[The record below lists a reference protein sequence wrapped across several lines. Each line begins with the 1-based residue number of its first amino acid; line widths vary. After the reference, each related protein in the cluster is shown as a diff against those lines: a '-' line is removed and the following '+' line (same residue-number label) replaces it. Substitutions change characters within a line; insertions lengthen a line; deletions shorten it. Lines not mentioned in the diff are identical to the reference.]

1 MLGYDPQEISNDID
15 EATRRLHPEDVEA
28 TMQKVQEHLSGQTPY
43 FIQEFRMQRK
53 DGNYQW
59 ILSRAQAIFDPTGK
73 PIRLVGSHTDIS
85 ERKQREAALEM
96 IVQGT
101 ASATSAEFFRTL
113 VYHLA
118 QVQQAQY
125 ALIAQCIEPERTKMQ
140 TLAVWA
146 GDDFAENFQYDLVGT
161 PCANVLDQNICY
173 YPQKVQT
180 LFPQDQILI
189 DLGIESYWGTPIKD
203 STGKSIG
210 ILAILDVKSIT
221 YNPTLESIFKIF
233 AARAG
238 AELDRKIAEDQLL
251 KTSNRLQ
258 EAQRITHLGSWQFDV
273 NTLVVKGTDEF
284 YRIWGLQPQTSLTYT
299 DILTLVHPEDRSEF
313 ETRLQTAIGAGT
325 LAEFDHRIIQPNGTI
340 RSVSCCGER
349 ILDNH
354 QQVLKLIGTCLD
366 ITERKQ
372 VEKELKRAKQTA
384 DTANKA
390 KSEFLANMS
399 HELRTPLNGIL
410 GYAQILQRSPNLD
423 PNERNNLDIIYQC
436 GSHLLTLIND
446 ILDLSKIEAQ
456 KMELYPE
463 ELEIEVEKRT
473 AEISQALEDLHRSQ
487 AQLEY
492 NAFHDPL
499 TGLPNRAWL
508 MKRLEKLIDE
518 QANYAVLLID
528 LDQFKVVNDSP
539 GHLAGDELL
548 KCVAHRLQG
557 CLNLP
562 NTMTRMGG
570 DEFVVLVETSYPL
583 EIADHLL
590 EQFKIPFKFN
600 HYEIIIEASIGITLS
615 EMGYQNPMD
624 ILRDADI
631 AMYQVKKHGSRKYE
645 IFDPQM
651 QAVAIMRLQL
661 EQDIRKAIAQQ
672 EFSLHYQPIFS
683 LITGEIKGFEALV
696 RWYHPHKGI
705 ISPLQFISIA
715 EETGLIN
722 PLGHWV
728 LEKAC
733 DQLRQWQA
741 QFPDHLLQM
750 NVNVSPVQMQ
760 QINWRSQV
768 AQVLRETNI
777 PKNCLNLE
785 IVETCLLNV
794 DSSVLDSVKELGVRL
809 CLDDFGTGYSSL
821 SILQNLPIDIIKVDR
836 DFVKK
841 ISDLPN
847 HTALIQTILWLGNNL
862 NMEVV
867 AEGIETEE
875 QLKLL
880 RSIGYTWGQGYW
892 FSRPLDTPTATEFIA
907 RHTIQ
912 KTKQTNSL

>member
-1 MLGYDPQEISNDID
+1 MKYQSSKVNRILIVDDIPANLGILTNFLDDAGFEVLVAPDGESALKRLKYVIPDLILLDVMMPGIDGFETYQRIKENPLHQDIPVMFITALCDTNYIIQGFALGAVDYITKPFQKEEVLARIKTHLEIRHFS
-15 EATRRLHPEDVEA
+15 
-28 TMQKVQEHLSGQTPY
+28 
-43 FIQEFRMQRK
+43 
-53 DGNYQW
+53 
-59 ILSRAQAIFDPTGK
+59 
-73 PIRLVGSHTDIS
+73 
-85 ERKQREAALEM
+85 
-96 IVQGT
+96 
-101 ASATSAEFFRTL
+101 
-113 VYHLA
+113 
-118 QVQQAQY
+118 
-125 ALIAQCIEPERTKMQ
+125 Q
-140 TLAVWA
+140 TLA
-146 GDDFAENFQYDLVGT
+146 
-161 PCANVLDQNICY
+161 
-173 YPQKVQT
+173 
-180 LFPQDQILI
+180 
-189 DLGIESYWGTPIKD
+189 IKNQH
-203 STGKSIG
+203 
-210 ILAILDVKSIT
+210 L
-221 YNPTLESIFKIF
+221 
-233 AARAG
+233 
-238 AELDRKIAEDQLL
+238 
-251 KTSNRLQ
+251 LQ
-258 EAQRITHLGSWQFDV
+258 EIQEHTQAR
-273 NTLVVKGTDEF
+273 KA
-284 YRIWGLQPQTSLTYT
+284 LQKLT
-299 DILTLVHPEDRSEF
+299 
-313 ETRLQTAIGAGT
+313 
-325 LAEFDHRIIQPNGTI
+325 
-340 RSVSCCGER
+340 
-349 ILDNH
+349 
-354 QQVLKLIGTCLD
+354 K
-366 ITERKQ
+366 
-372 VEKELKRAKQTA
+372 
-384 DTANKA
+384 
-390 KSEFLANMS
+390 
-399 HELRTPLNGIL
+399 
-410 GYAQILQRSPNLD
+410 
-423 PNERNNLDIIYQC
+423 
-436 GSHLLTLIND
+436 
-446 ILDLSKIEAQ
+446 
-456 KMELYPE
+456 

-473 AEISQALEDLHRSQ
+473 AEISHALEDLHRSQ

-508 MKRLEKLIDE
+508 MKRLEKLINE
-518 QANYAVLLID
+518 QVNYAVLFID
-528 LDQFKVVNDSP
+528 LDQFKLVNDSL

-557 CLNLP
+557 CLNPP

-570 DEFVVLVETSYPL
+570 DEFVVLVETTSPL

-590 EQFKIPFKFN
+590 DQFKLPFKFN

-631 AMYQVKKHGSRKYE
+631 AMDQVKKHGSRKYE

-672 EFSLHYQPIFS
+672 KFCLHYQPIFS
-683 LITGEIKGFEALV
+683 LATGEIKGFEALV
-696 RWYHPHKGI
+696 RWYHSQKGI

-728 LEKAC
+728 LEQAC
-733 DQLRQWQA
+733 HQLRQWQA
-741 QFPDHLLQM
+741 QFPDHPLQM

-785 IVETCLLNV
+785 IIETCLLNV
-794 DSSVLDSVKELGVRL
+794 DISVLNSVKELGVRL

-880 RSIGYTWGQGYW
+880 QSIGYTWGQGYW
-892 FSRPLDTPTATEFIA
+892 FSRPLDASTATEFIA
-907 RHTIQ
+907 SHTTQ